1 MDDPNAYILKQYLD
15 KIDRKLEEYTL
26 KEVKQLCGQQLDC
39 PDCPFYNAADDECK
53 LGKRLP
59 EHWEL

>member
-15 KIDRKLEEYTL
+15 KIDKKLEDYTL

-39 PDCPFYNAADDECK
+39 LDCPFFTDDKCK
-53 LGKRLP
+53 VGKRLP
-59 EHWEL
+59 EYWEL